1 MGAKSSV
8 ALSGRGD
15 RERLAL
21 SGGLSQDGLHRPT
34 VESFD
39 PCENADV
46 RSHLSGLA
54 DKSGAA
60 VPARIFQFFA
70 HKKVALND
78 QIATYADDHLCRAIV
93 NRGRSNDAV

>member
-1 MGAKSSV
+1 MGTNFSV
-8 ALSGRGD
+8 TLSRKGD

-21 SGGLSQDGLHRPT
+21 SGGLSQDRLHRPT

-39 PCENADV
+39 AFENADV

-54 DKSGAA
+54 GKSGAA
-60 VPARIFQFFA
+60 LPARLFQFFA